1 MVSGVCAGGSES
13 FFAEAWGSIPHRLSR
28 QSKQGKAK
36 VKHPQQENGIKQA
49 SIYSRK
55 AGTTT
60 SETAIATATAK
71 LLQFEQ
77 LYIITELIIRATS
90 GQV

>member
-55 AGTTT
+55 AGTTK
-60 SETAIATATAK
+60 TATAK